1 MGESQRLAFER
12 RAADLAIGERL
23 ASLRRRA
30 GLRQVDVA
38 QAMGWSQS
46 RVTKHEIGARRL
58 AFRDAIALAKLY
70 GVSLNELD
78 PSTGDGGAGPEVPGV
93 AHSASR

>member
-12 RAADLAIGERL
+12 RAVDLAIGERL
-23 ASLRRRA
+23 ALLRRRA
-30 GLRQVDVA
+30 RLRQADVA

-46 RVTKHEIGARRL
+46 RVTKHEIGVRRL

-70 GVSLNELD
+70 GVTLNDLD
-78 PSTGDGGAGPEVPGV
+78 PSSDAPARGPSQP
-93 AHSASR
+93 